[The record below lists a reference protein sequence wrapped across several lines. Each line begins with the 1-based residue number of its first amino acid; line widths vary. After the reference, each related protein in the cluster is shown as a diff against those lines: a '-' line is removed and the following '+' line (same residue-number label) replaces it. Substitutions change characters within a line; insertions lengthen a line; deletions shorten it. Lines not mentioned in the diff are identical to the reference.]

1 MKSSVDRKI
10 RYRFFCCCCCSPF
23 QYLQSHL
30 LLFMEVVAFVC
41 LLATNQ
47 FRCKNSISQYMY
59 KCVCVCVSHRNRNAY
74 WALCERFTR
83 LQSTNESNNKK
94 THSFIHSHSLFHK
107 IIVHGLPLQRLKMKI
122 FVIVGVYPMYT
133 PCADVSRKRQNANI
147 LCLFICQSVG
157 CFNYFVILYLY
168 RLALPGWPGYSR
180 CQCVVVVSRYS
191 HCHCLVVWLRIYIYA
206 FTLIHNRF
214 E

>member
-94 THSFIHSHSLFHK
+94 
-107 IIVHGLPLQRLKMKI
+107 
-122 FVIVGVYPMYT
+122 
-133 PCADVSRKRQNANI
+133 N
-147 LCLFICQSVG
+147 
-157 CFNYFVILYLY
+157 
-168 RLALPGWPGYSR
+168 
-180 CQCVVVVSRYS
+180 
-191 HCHCLVVWLRIYIYA
+191 
-206 FTLIHNRF
+206 TLIHSLTFTLSQNYSSWATILALENEDICHRRRLPDVYAVC
-214 E
+214 